1 MTPDPW
7 SQVTRDRWFFAALAL
22 STVSVAWLLWPYAS
36 VLLFA
41 ATFAVVTWPLFERVL
56 GWAGGRR
63 LTAAVVTASALALG
77 VFVPLSFVIYLF
89 AVEAIAL
96 VQVATETVALGAL
109 EARVTAALAPGGPLD
124 AVRPYLPP
132 DLDLVATVVG
142 PARSMALATL
152 QSVGQALPSLVN
164 AVVNGGINA
173 LIFVATIIS
182 LYAEGPSLLRL
193 LQRLSPLDD
202 RYEARLFEVF
212 REFAQNL
219 VLGAVATAAIQGA
232 IAAVG
237 YSIAGAPRVL
247 FFGTLTAVFSF
258 FPLVGAMVIWV
269 PLTAHVGAHQ
279 GWGWATFLALWSI
292 LFMGT
297 ADNVLKPLFMR
308 GSSNLHPL
316 LVFLAVF
323 GGMAWMGLAGV
334 FVGPVLMA
342 FFVALFRIYEAD
354 YLGMPPPAA
363 VEERS
368 WVPAGLAAWWAARQK
383 RPPEVSPPAPDP

>member
-7 SQVTRDRWFFAALAL
+7 SQVTRDRWFFAALGL
-22 STVSVAWLLWPYAS
+22 STASVAWLLWPYAS

-56 GWAGGRR
+56 ALAGGRR
-63 LTAAVVTASALALG
+63 LTAAVITALMMALG
-77 VFVPLSFVIYLF
+77 VFVPLSLVIYLF
-89 AVEAIAL
+89 AVEAIGL
-96 VQVATETVALGAL
+96 VQAATETVALGAL
-109 EARVTAALAPGGPLD
+109 EAQVTAALAPGGPLD
-124 AVRPYLPP
+124 VIRPFLPP

-142 PARSMALATL
+142 PARSMALSLL
-152 QSVGQALPSLVN
+152 QSVGQALPALLN

-173 LIFVATIIS
+173 VIFVATIIS

-202 RYEARLFEVF
+202 RYEARLFDVF

-219 VLGAVATAAIQGA
+219 VLGAVATAAIQGV

-237 YSIAGAPRVL
+237 YEIAGAPRVL

-269 PLTAHVGAHQ
+269 PLTAHVGAHH

-323 GGMAWMGLAGV
+323 GGIAWMGLAGV

-342 FFVALFRIYEAD
+342 FFAALFRIYETD
-354 YLGMPPPAA
+354 YLGVPPPPA
-363 VEERS
+363 VEERP
-368 WVPAGLAAWWAARQK
+368 WVPGWLSARWK
-383 RPPEVSPPAPDP
+383 RRAEVSPPAPGP

>member
-1 MTPDPW
+1 MTLDPW
-7 SQVTRDRWFFAALAL
+7 SQVTRDRWFFAALGL

-56 GWAGGRR
+56 ALAGGRR
-63 LTAAVVTASALALG
+63 LTAAVVTALMMALG
-77 VFVPLSFVIYLF
+77 VFVPLSLVIYLF
-89 AVEAIAL
+89 AVEAIGL
-96 VQVATETVALGAL
+96 VQAATETVALGAL
-109 EARVTAALAPGGPLD
+109 EAQVTAALAPGGPLD
-124 AVRPYLPP
+124 VIRPFLPT

-142 PARSMALATL
+142 PARSMALSLL
-152 QSVGQALPSLVN
+152 QSVGQALPALLN

-173 LIFVATIIS
+173 VIFVATIIS

-202 RYEARLFEVF
+202 RYEARLFDVF

-219 VLGAVATAAIQGA
+219 VLGAVATAAIQGV

-237 YSIAGAPRVL
+237 YEIAGAPRVL

-269 PLTAHVGAHQ
+269 PLTAHVGAHH

-342 FFVALFRIYEAD
+342 FFAALFRIYETD
-354 YLGMPPPAA
+354 YLGVPPPPA
-363 VEERS
+363 VEERP
-368 WVPAGLAAWWAARQK
+368 WVPAWLSARWK
-383 RPPEVSPPAPDP
+383 RRAEVSPPAPGP

>member
-1 MTPDPW
+1 MTLDPW
-7 SQVTRDRWFFAALAL
+7 SQVTRDRWFFPALGL

-56 GWAGGRR
+56 ALAGGRR
-63 LTAAVVTASALALG
+63 LTAAVVTALMMALG
-77 VFVPLSFVIYLF
+77 VFVPLSLVIYLF
-89 AVEAIAL
+89 AVEAIGL
-96 VQVATETVALGAL
+96 VQAATETVALGAL
-109 EARVTAALAPGGPLD
+109 EAQVTAALAPGGPLD
-124 AVRPYLPP
+124 VIRPFLPP

-142 PARSMALATL
+142 PARSMALSLL
-152 QSVGQALPSLVN
+152 QSVGQALPALLN
-164 AVVNGGINA
+164 AVVNGVINA
-173 LIFVATIIS
+173 VIFVATIIS

-202 RYEARLFEVF
+202 RYEARLFDVF

-219 VLGAVATAAIQGA
+219 VLGAVATAAIQGV

-237 YSIAGAPRVL
+237 YEIAGAPRVL

-269 PLTAHVGAHQ
+269 PLTAHVGAHH

-342 FFVALFRIYEAD
+342 FFAALFRIYETD
-354 YLGMPPPAA
+354 YLGVPPPPA
-363 VEERS
+363 VEERP
-368 WVPAGLAAWWAARQK
+368 WVPAWLSARWK
-383 RPPEVSPPAPDP
+383 RRAEVSPPAPGP

>member
-1 MTPDPW
+1 VTLDPW
-7 SQVTRDRWFFAALAL
+7 SQVTRDRWFFAALGL

-56 GWAGGRR
+56 ALAGGRR
-63 LTAAVVTASALALG
+63 LTAAVVTALMMALG
-77 VFVPLSFVIYLF
+77 VFVPLSLVIYLF
-89 AVEAIAL
+89 AVEAIGL
-96 VQVATETVALGAL
+96 VQAATETVALGAL
-109 EARVTAALAPGGPLD
+109 EAQVTAALAPGGPLD
-124 AVRPYLPP
+124 VIRPFLPT

-142 PARSMALATL
+142 PARSMALSLL
-152 QSVGQALPSLVN
+152 QSVGQALPALLN

-173 LIFVATIIS
+173 VIFVATIIS

-202 RYEARLFEVF
+202 RYEARLFDVF

-219 VLGAVATAAIQGA
+219 VLGAVATAAIQGV

-237 YSIAGAPRVL
+237 YEIAGAPRVL

-269 PLTAHVGAHQ
+269 PLTAHVGAHH

-342 FFVALFRIYEAD
+342 FFAALFRIYETD
-354 YLGMPPPAA
+354 YLGVPPPPA
-363 VEERS
+363 VEERP
-368 WVPAGLAAWWAARQK
+368 WVPAWLSARWK
-383 RPPEVSPPAPDP
+383 RRAEVSPPAPGP